1 MTANIDGLIR
11 AAEALASMKAADG
24 GIRFPTR
31 KECEDAAQAL
41 IALRP
46 SPSSDE
52 RVDLRDSVIED
63 DADALKTWLWAEIGR
78 LMHQAEHWANNGRPH
93 AVLYRL
99 HKADAYYQIIA
110 LCDRGNPFKAMRTEV
125 ARQAQDVPG
134 AYPPSA
140 DLARYRDADFVA
152 SQAAA
157 IRALQPHKGE

>member
-1 MTANIDGLIR
+1 MAVEIDAKALE
-11 AAEALASMKAADG
+11 AAWTEFNQWAPDARGRKALAAA
-24 GIRFPTR
+24 ITNY
-31 KECEDAAQAL
+31 L
-41 IALRP
+41 TALRP